1 MQKNRPRHVTVLLLL
16 YHREQKDCHGHERKV
31 LWKTFVILRDWT
43 TTSAVAFWRLH
54 QKRKKRWNILYN
66 CTRGRKLCWHHY
78 NRYHSLAETWRDFH
92 KSRESKSMNKC
103 LSVCVFVFHCN
114 KPIKSNFSV
123 STSCQII
130 KHTQLRGQIL
140 FWFDLWYSKYCEILG
155 VPLWGP
161 WIFTA
166 DHKTFN
172 HYLFIGRA
180 ERLTRRCQETK
191 KVSGSAR
198 SFKIISPEINE

>member
-1 MQKNRPRHVTVLLLL
+1 MPKNRPRHVTVLLLL
-16 YHREQKDCHGHERKV
+16 SHREQKDCHGHERKV

-54 QKRKKRWNILYN
+54 QKRKKWWNTLYN
-66 CTRGRKLCWHHY
+66 CTRGQKSCWHHL
-78 NRYHSLAETWRDFH
+78 HSLAETWRDFH

-114 KPIKSNFSV
+114 KPSNQMLVLVQAARLSNIH
-123 STSCQII
+123 S
-130 KHTQLRGQIL
+130 GQIL

-155 VPLWGP
+155 VLLWGP

-191 KVSGSAR
+191 KVSGAAR